1 LKTSFILRIR
11 NPIHNKKPI
20 DLYKLFQEVL
30 GDKIND
36 FTLPP
41 PSFTVMQCEVIA
53 YDEKHKSLITKLPV
67 LEQWTN
73 PYGTMQ
79 GGMIDAAIDNAVGP
93 LSMLIAPPN
102 MTRSIETKLIKA
114 IGMNVDFL
122 YIKAQLVEEKK
133 RRLTF
138 EVSVEDAKGIIYAN
152 SKIVNFK
159 I

>member
-1 LKTSFILRIR
+1 MQ
-11 NPIHNKKPI
+11 NKEPI

-53 YDEKHKSLITKLPV
+53 YDENYKSLVTKLPV

-93 LSMLIAPPN
+93 LSMLVSPQN
-102 MTRSIETKLIKA
+102 MTRTIETKLIKA
-114 IGMNVDFL
+114 ISMDIDFI

>member
-1 LKTSFILRIR
+1 MQ
-11 NPIHNKKPI
+11 NKKPI
-20 DLYKLFQEVL
+20 DIIELFKEVL
-30 GDKIND
+30 GDKIAN

-41 PSFTVMQCEVIA
+41 PSFTVMECEIIE
-53 YDEKHKSLITKLPV
+53 YNKENKLLITKLPV
-67 LEQWTN
+67 REQWSN
-73 PYGTMQ
+73 PFGTMQ

-114 IGMNVDFL
+114 ITMKIE
-122 YIKAQLVEEKK
+122 YIYVKAQLVEEKK

-138 EVSVEDAKGIIYAN
+138 EVSVEDAEGVVYAT
-152 SKIVNFK
+152 SKVVNFM